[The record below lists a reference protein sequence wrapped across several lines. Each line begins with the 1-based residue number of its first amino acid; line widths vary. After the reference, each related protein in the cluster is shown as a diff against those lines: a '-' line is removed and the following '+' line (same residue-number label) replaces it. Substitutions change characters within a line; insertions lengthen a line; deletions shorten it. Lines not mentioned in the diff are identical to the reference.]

1 MTDIHIELVSLGK
14 SYGGR
19 ALFVGLD
26 AAAGPGECLAIRGP
40 NGSGKSTLLKIIAGL
55 VRPSAGRARVVRQG
69 KALDNEQRRGV
80 IGLISPDMVFYH
92 PLTAL
97 ENMTFFLT
105 ITGRALP
112 REAILHHLERAGLGL
127 HADRPV
133 GIFSTGMRQ
142 RLKFALLM
150 ALDASLLLLDE
161 PGSNLDADGRSMA
174 GQFLREALAG
184 GKTVVLASNEQWETD
199 YGTRTIL
206 LA

>member
-1 MTDIHIELVSLGK
+1 MTNIHIELLSLGK
-14 SYGGR
+14 SYGSR
-19 ALFVGLD
+19 ALFAGLN
-26 AAAGPGECLAIRGP
+26 AAAGPGECLAVRGP

-55 VRPSAGRARVVRQG
+55 VRPSAGQARVVRQG
-69 KALDNEQRRGV
+69 KALDNQQRRGV
-80 IGLISPDMVFYH
+80 IGLISPDMLFYQ

-105 ITGRALP
+105 IMGRGLS

-150 ALDASLLLLDE
+150 ALDVPLLLLDE
-161 PGSNLDADGRSMA
+161 PGSNLDDGGRSMA
-174 GQFLREALAG
+174 GRFLREALAD

-199 YGTRTIL
+199 YGTSTIL

>member
-1 MTDIHIELVSLGK
+1 MDDIHVELISLGK

-19 ALFVGLD
+19 ALFAGLD
-26 AAAGPGECLAIRGP
+26 AAVGPGECLVVRGP

-55 VRPSAGRARVVRQG
+55 VRPSAGQSRVVKAG

-80 IGLISPDMVFYH
+80 IGLISPEMLFYQ

-97 ENMTFFLT
+97 ENMTFFLRVM
-105 ITGRALP
+105 GHGLS
-112 REAILHHLERAGLGL
+112 REAILHYLERAGLGL

-133 GIFSTGMRQ
+133 GLYSTGMRQ

-150 ALDASLLLLDE
+150 ALDAPLLLLDE

-174 GQFLREALAG
+174 SRFLREALEG
-184 GKTVVLASNEQWETD
+184 GRTVVLASNEQWETD